1 VTEVFPLLVETGR
14 REGDGLPDGATG
26 AALLCYAPAG
36 DEAEAVRETVALLQ
50 TAGLDVLEVTADD
63 DAPVDPELAAE
74 AARRGAVIVAQK
86 TPFFD

>member
-1 VTEVFPLLVETGR
+1 MTEVFPLLVECGR
-14 REGDGLPDGATG
+14 AAGDGLPEGATG
-26 AALLCYAPAG
+26 AALLCYAPAE
-36 DEAEAVRETVALLQ
+36 DEAEAVRETVKLLQ

-74 AARRGAVIVAQK
+74 ALERNAVVVAQK